1 MIMPDPA
8 NRTSYLVYLNRSQL
22 DLLRSPF
29 AGMFRGALE
38 DRLKRNAPEVVR
50 GLRARLESGHP
61 PQRPLSTQS
70 TSPDEDR

>member
-1 MIMPDPA
+1 MA
-8 NRTSYLVYLNRSQL
+8 TSYLVYLNRSQL

-38 DRLKRNAPEVVR
+38 DRLERNAPEVVR

-61 PQRPLSTQS
+61 PERPVT
-70 TSPDEDR
+70 THWTAPDEEH

>member
-1 MIMPDPA
+1 MIMPDPRW
-8 NRTSYLVYLNRSQL
+8 NIVLVYLNRSQL

-38 DRLKRNAPEVVR
+38 DRLERNAPEVVR

-61 PQRPLSTQS
+61 PERPLHAADLT
-70 TSPDEDR
+70 